1 MTKTNEK
8 STYQVQSVFFVCAD
22 GSIVDNNEARL
33 AFNEEYLR

>member
-1 MTKTNEK
+1 MAKTHEK

-22 GSIVDNNEARL
+22 GSITSTNEARL